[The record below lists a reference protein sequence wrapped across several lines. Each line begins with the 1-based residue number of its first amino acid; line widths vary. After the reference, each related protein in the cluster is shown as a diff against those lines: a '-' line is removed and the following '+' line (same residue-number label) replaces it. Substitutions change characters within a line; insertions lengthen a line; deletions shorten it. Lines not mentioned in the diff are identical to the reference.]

1 MSTSSKTNFCGID
14 FGTTNSSLAVIKN
27 NLPQTVLLD
36 SGSHNQQ
43 ILKSLIYINPN
54 HQPSLGSQATA
65 KYLHDLEHFPSKP
78 PRLEF
83 TGRYIKTFGPSTGGG
98 AGPPIFVP
106 EIVEVDDSGR
116 GRLLQSLKSVLTSD
130 SFTGTNIFGKFYSL
144 EELLTILLKEIKEQ
158 AERQL
163 GYKLESVLLGRPVK
177 YVGTGKEATAL
188 KRMRQIATNSGF
200 KNIEFEYE
208 PIGAAL
214 NYGLNINTSQKIL
227 VFDFGGGTL
236 DVCVMKL
243 PEKEILSVSGIPIG
257 GDLLNSKI
265 VEHKLYPHF
274 GSESLINGKMTFP
287 RHFLHSLSSW
297 YESTMLKNVKDVAA
311 LENLVIKS
319 NQPDK
324 VSNLLNLVV
333 NDYSFD
339 FFRNVDKTK
348 IQLSNS
354 DQTTFKINRPKL
366 SITQDL
372 SRSDFEKAIQEEL
385 QSTKDCLNTV
395 LKLASLNAN
404 DIDKVILTGGS
415 SQVPAFKRL
424 LSKIFPS
431 DKLIGSNYF
440 TAVALGLAIRA
451 EQIFDKS

>member
-14 FGTTNSSLAVIKN
+14 FGTTNSSLAIIKDKT
-27 NLPQTVLLD
+27 PQTILLD
-36 SGSHNQQ
+36 TGSKNQQ
-43 ILKSLIYINPN
+43 VLKSLIYINPQ
-54 HQPSLGSQATA
+54 HEASLGSQATL

-130 SFTGTNIFGKFYSL
+130 SFTGTNVFGKFYSL
-144 EELLTILLKEIKEQ
+144 EDLLSILLKEIKYQ
-158 AERQL
+158 AEKQL
-163 GYKLESVLLGRPVK
+163 GYQLQSVLLGRPVK
-177 YVGTGKEATAL
+177 YVGSGKEATAL
-188 KRMRQIATNSGF
+188 KRMHQIALNSGF

-214 NYGLNINTSQKIL
+214 NYGLNINTDQKVL

-236 DVCVMKL
+236 DVCIMKL
-243 PEKEILSVSGIPIG
+243 PQKEILSVSGIPVG

-265 VEHKLYPHF
+265 VEYKLYPHF
-274 GSESLINGKMTFP
+274 GSESIINGKMSFP

-333 NDYSFD
+333 NDYAFD

-348 IQLSNS
+348 IHLSNS
-354 DQTTFKINRPKL
+354 DQSTFEIKRPKL
-366 SITQDL
+366 NITQDI
-372 SRSDFEKAIQEEL
+372 SRSEFEKAIEEEL
-385 QSTKDCLNTV
+385 QSTEECINEV
-395 LKLASLNAN
+395 LKLASLDAK

-415 SQVPAFKRL
+415 SQVPVFKEL
-424 LSKIFPS
+424 LTSIFSPEKI
-431 DKLIGSNYF
+431 IGSDYF

-451 EQIFDKS
+451 EQVFDKS